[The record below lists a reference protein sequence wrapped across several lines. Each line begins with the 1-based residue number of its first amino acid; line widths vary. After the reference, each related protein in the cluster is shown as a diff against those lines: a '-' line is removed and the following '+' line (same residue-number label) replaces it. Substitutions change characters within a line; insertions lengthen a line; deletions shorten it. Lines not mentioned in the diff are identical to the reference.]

1 VSQSGR
7 KGDKALVGKLVL
19 LTAGMFAFGYA
30 LVPLYDVFCEVT
42 GIGDRTSG
50 GDTAATALPTS
61 VDMDRE
67 VEVEFVANVGA
78 SAPWEFR
85 PSVSRMRV
93 HPGKL
98 YKTTFYARNTTD
110 EALVGQAVPSIAP
123 GLATRYLQKTECFC
137 FTEQRFEAGE
147 GRDMPVVF
155 FIDPELPD
163 YLDTVTLSYTF
174 FEQRRVATR

>member
-1 VSQSGR
+1 MTRSGR
-7 KGDKALVGKLVL
+7 NENRILVGKLAL

-42 GIGDRTSG
+42 GIGDRTG
-50 GDTAATALPTS
+50 IATAAESLPAT

-67 VEVEFVANVGA
+67 INLEFVANVGQGG
-78 SAPWEFR
+78 PWEFR
-85 PSVSRMRV
+85 PSVSRMKI

-110 EALVGQAVPSIAP
+110 EVLVGQAVPSIAP
-123 GLATRYLQKTECFC
+123 GQATRYLQKTECFC
-137 FTEQRFEAGE
+137 FTQQEFGPGEA
-147 GRDMPVVF
+147 RDMPVVF
-155 FIDPELPD
+155 FIDPELPE

-174 FEQRRVATR
+174 FEQSRVATR

>member
-1 VSQSGR
+1 MSGSDR
-7 KGDKALVGKLVL
+7 SRDKTLVGKLLL
-19 LTAGMFAFGYA
+19 LTVGMFAFGYA

-42 GIGDRTSG
+42 GIGDRTG
-50 GDTAATALPTS
+50 IDTTASSLPTS
-61 VDMDRE
+61 VDLDRE
-67 VEVEFVANVGA
+67 IDVEFVATVGENG
-78 SAPWEFR
+78 PWEFR

-110 EALVGQAVPSIAP
+110 KALVGQAVPSIAP

-137 FTEQRFEAGE
+137 FTEQRFGAGE

-174 FEQRRVATR
+174 FAQSRVATR